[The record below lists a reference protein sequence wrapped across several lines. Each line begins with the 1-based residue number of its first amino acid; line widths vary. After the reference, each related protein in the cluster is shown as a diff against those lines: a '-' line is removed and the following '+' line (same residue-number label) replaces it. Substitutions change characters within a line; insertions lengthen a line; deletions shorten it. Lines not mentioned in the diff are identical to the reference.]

1 MRREGEGAKYI
12 RRHMT
17 SLGRR
22 AAIGLTLAALTIGCG
37 TPGDIHRRT
46 QYLMGTVVTITVA
59 GLSKGEADS
68 AMDAAFEEIRRLEHL
83 LTFFSQ
89 DSDLGRINAAAGE
102 REVLVSAETIEV
114 LAEARRTSDRS
125 GGAFDATIGPLVSLW
140 GFEVKDRF
148 VPRKEEIERV
158 RALVNWRKM
167 AVDPNR
173 GTVRLE
179 RKGMKVDLGGIAKGY
194 AADRAAEALRKHGV
208 SRALVAVAGDIRAM
222 GEKAPGVPWHVG
234 IQHPR
239 EPGAVLGSLRIADR
253 SVSTSGDYER
263 YFLKD
268 GVRYH
273 HILDPATGRPAAASR
288 SVTVLAPTTI
298 LSDALSTAAFV
309 LGPEKGIALVR
320 SVPGAEAVIVDR
332 EGRISVTPGL
342 AGKVEGLAS

>member
-1 MRREGEGAKYI
+1 MRMTAIVLMLGLLTAAGCRE
-12 RRHMT
+12 T
-17 SLGRR
+17 S
-22 AAIGLTLAALTIGCG
+22 
-37 TPGDIHRRT
+37 DVHRRS

-59 GLSKGEADS
+59 GLGRDEADR
-68 AMDAAFEEIRRLEHL
+68 AMNAAFEEIRRLEGI
-83 LTFFSQ
+83 LTFFSES
-89 DSDLGRINAAAGE
+89 SDLGRINAAAGA
-102 REVLVSAETIEV
+102 REVVVSSETIEV
-114 LAEARRTSDRS
+114 LAEARRISDAS

-148 VPRKEEIERV
+148 VPPKEEIG
-158 RALVNWRKM
+158 RARMLVNWRNM
-167 AVDPNR
+167 AVDPER

-179 RKGMKVDLGGIAKGY
+179 RRGMKVDLGGIAKGY
-194 AADRAAEALRKHGV
+194 AADRAADTLRKHGV
-208 SRALVAVAGDIRAM
+208 SRALVAVAGDIRAV
-222 GEKAPGVPWHVG
+222 GEKAAGVAWHVG

-239 EPGAVLGSLRIADR
+239 EPGAVLGSLKIADR

-263 YFLKD
+263 YFIKD
-268 GVRYH
+268 DVRYH

-288 SVTVLAPTTI
+288 SATVLAPTTT

-332 EGRISVTPGL
+332 EGRVHVTPGL